1 MRRAVRGHQNKARA
15 LLPVVD
21 GKHLRPFG
29 VDLANVRRVITRDA
43 AAMLLD
49 GASRFER
56 DRVCYR
62 DVASVSNR
70 LTLIA
75 ARLPAGVVSTH
86 TVFCAK
92 TTFTSPDT
100 WCLVGLLN
108 SLIANYLVRLQMTTH
123 VTTALMARLPV
134 PRPAAGSP
142 VHASIASLAES
153 LSHRA
158 FEEDAEGYAR
168 LNALAAH
175 AYEVTKDE
183 YAHVV
188 STFPLLPAA
197 LRARCV
203 EAFEQ

>member
-1 MRRAVRGHQNKARA
+1 M
-15 LLPVVD
+15 VD
-21 GKHLRPFG
+21 GRHLRPFG
-29 VDLANVRRVITRDA
+29 VDVAGVGRVIARDIA
-43 AAMLLD
+43 ARLLD
-49 GASRFER
+49 GAASFDC

-75 ARLPAGVVSTH
+75 ARLPSGVVSTH

-92 TTFTSPDT
+92 TILSPADT

-108 SLIANYLVRLQMTTH
+108 SLVANYLVRLQMTTH
-123 VTTALMARLPV
+123 VTAALMARLPV
-134 PRPAAGSP
+134 PRPAGHGL
-142 VHASIASLAES
+142 VHASLAELAAS
-153 LSHRA
+153 LSRRA

-168 LNALAAH
+168 LNAIAAH
-175 AYEVTKDE
+175 AYGVTRDE

-188 STFPLLPAA
+188 STFPLLPAS

-203 EAFEQ
+203 